1 MKLDSATYQCVA
13 KSEVGWSVSES
24 YVQVQAKNEYAEGV
38 YPHHKTSAGY
48 TSKDNIVALF

>member
-48 TSKDNIVALF
+48 TSKVNIVALF